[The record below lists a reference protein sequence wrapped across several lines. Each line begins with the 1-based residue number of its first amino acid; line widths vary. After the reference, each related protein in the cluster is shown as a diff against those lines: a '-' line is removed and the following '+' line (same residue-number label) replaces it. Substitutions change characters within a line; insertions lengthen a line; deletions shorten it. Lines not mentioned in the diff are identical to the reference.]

1 MLRRVVTGKVDTD
14 IVAKY
19 TVLAGSFCIL
29 KYVENCRGSN
39 FSVKSIRYDWRDCA
53 KFLFSKSPI
62 TEWSSRE
69 AAPVECK

>member
-53 KFLFSKSPI
+53 KFLFSKSPT
-62 TEWSSRE
+62 TE
-69 AAPVECK
+69 